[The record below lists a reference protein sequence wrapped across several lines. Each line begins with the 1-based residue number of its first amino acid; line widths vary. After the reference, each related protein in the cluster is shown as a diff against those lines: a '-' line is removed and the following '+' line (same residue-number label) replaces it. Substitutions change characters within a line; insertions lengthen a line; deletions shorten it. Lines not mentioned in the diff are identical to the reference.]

1 MIAYEEQLNRDF
13 DWALREGGLYFQ
25 CRSAVHKTLQRL
37 DKILVDIHVDY
48 AVIGTMA
55 MFYHGYR
62 RFMESIDLVVTP
74 SGLSQFLEVAHRVG
88 FTDPVKDR
96 IVRDSENGVKV
107 VFFPSGVG
115 PLIHGLGQLP
125 IPCPNTIK
133 ETING
138 ISVASLPAL
147 IELYLASG
155 QASHRLGDLG
165 CVQELVKHL
174 KLAHEFAGQL
184 NPSLGE
190 EFRQIWKDAQTAA
203 EDEY

>member
-62 RFMESIDLVVTP
+62 RFTESIDLVVTP

-96 IVRDSENGVKV
+96 IVRGFGKRSQ
-107 VFFPSGVG
+107 SGVFSERRR
-115 PLIHGLGQLP
+115 
-125 IPCPNTIK
+125 TADSRSW
-133 ETING
+133 TTTD
-138 ISVASLPAL
+138 SLPK
-147 IELYLASG
+147 YDQRNYKRHQRGFPASSNRTVFGFWSSISPPWRFGMRTRTG
-155 QASHRLGDLG
+155 QAPQVSSRV
-165 CVQELVKHL
+165 CRAIE
-174 KLAHEFAGQL
+174 
-184 NPSLGE
+184 P
-190 EFRQIWKDAQTAA
+190 
-203 EDEY
+203 